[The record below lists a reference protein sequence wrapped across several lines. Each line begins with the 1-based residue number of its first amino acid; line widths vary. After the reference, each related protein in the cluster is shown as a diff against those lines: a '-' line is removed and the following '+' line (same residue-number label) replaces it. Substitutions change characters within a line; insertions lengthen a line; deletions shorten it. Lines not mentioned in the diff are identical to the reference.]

1 MYYTGRLYFV
11 EGAVRQDLYMKVLE
25 THLLL
30 QIRE

>member
-1 MYYTGRLYFV
+1 MYDTGRVYFV
-11 EGAVRQDLYMKVLE
+11 EGAVRHDWYMKVLE